1 LVKAS
6 PDWLKKEIQQA
17 KSSSNSD
24 HFYNA
29 MAEKDRL
36 KLQSE
41 QTFVQ
46 NVLGIKGMY
55 A

>member
-1 LVKAS
+1 MVKAS

-17 KSSSNSD
+17 KSSNYSE
-24 HFYNA
+24 HFYNSLS
-29 MAEKDRL
+29 EKDRI
-36 KLQSE
+36 KLESE
-41 QTFVQ
+41 QTFVY